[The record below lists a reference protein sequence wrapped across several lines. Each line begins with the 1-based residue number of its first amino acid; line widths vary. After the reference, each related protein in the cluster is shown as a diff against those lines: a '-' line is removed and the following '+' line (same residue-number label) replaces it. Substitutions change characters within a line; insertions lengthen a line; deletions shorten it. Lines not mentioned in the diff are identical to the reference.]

1 MVLKYKFF
9 GGVHMKFILN
19 ILIGTFIILST
30 VNASY
35 AEDEKQTMVDVR
47 QQAMQAMWTRLER
60 LATLIALPG
69 DSVTSSD
76 GSTIIISNQNNIEP
90 LETYSLIH
98 AREAEQDGLEIYNLL
113 TQVENFWPRH
123 TSVANVKSTNAER
136 LVWIIPD
143 AFNRYYTDAV
153 YASQNLNTAFK
164 DKDAENIKRSVCM
177 LALSCGRCHAGF
189 RKVRFDNLRKE
200 GRGWTG
206 NYNACWS
213 YKNEVTLNSTA
224 IRE

>member
-1 MVLKYKFF
+1 
-9 GGVHMKFILN
+9 MKIILN
-19 ILIGTFIILST
+19 ILIAIYIILSL
-30 VNASY
+30 VNPSF
-35 AEDEKQTMVDVR
+35 AEDEKQTMVDIR

-69 DSVTSSD
+69 DAVTTSD
-76 GSTIIISNQNNIEP
+76 GSTIIIGNQNNLNP

-98 AREAEQDGLEIYNLL
+98 AREAAQDGNEIADLL

-123 TSVANVKSTNAER
+123 TSVAHVKTTNAEK
-136 LVWIIPD
+136 LVWIIPE
-143 AFNRYYTDAV
+143 AFERYYTDSV
-153 YASQNLNTAFK
+153 HASKNLNEAFNEK
-164 DKDAENIKRSVCM
+164 DPENIKRSVCM
-177 LALSCGRCHAGF
+177 LALSCGRCHGAF
-189 RKVRFDNLRKE
+189 RKVRFDNLKKE

-206 NYNACWS
+206 SYSACWS

>member
-1 MVLKYKFF
+1 
-9 GGVHMKFILN
+9 MKFILN

-76 GSTIIISNQNNIEP
+76 GSTIIISNQNNMEP

-98 AREAEQDGLEIYNLL
+98 A
-113 TQVENFWPRH
+113 
-123 TSVANVKSTNAER
+123 
-136 LVWIIPD
+136 
-143 AFNRYYTDAV
+143 
-153 YASQNLNTAFK
+153 
-164 DKDAENIKRSVCM
+164 
-177 LALSCGRCHAGF
+177 
-189 RKVRFDNLRKE
+189 
-200 GRGWTG
+200 
-206 NYNACWS
+206 
-213 YKNEVTLNSTA
+213 
-224 IRE
+224 

>member
-1 MVLKYKFF
+1 
-9 GGVHMKFILN
+9 MKIIINF
-19 ILIGTFIILST
+19 LIIIFIIISS
-30 VNASY
+30 VNTSF

-69 DSVTSSD
+69 DAVTTSD
-76 GSTIIISNQNNIEP
+76 GSTIIISNQNNLEP

-98 AREAEQDGLEIYNLL
+98 AREAELDGIEVANLL
-113 TQVENFWPRH
+113 TQVENFWPCH
-123 TSVANVKSTNAER
+123 TSVAHVKTTNAER
-136 LVWIIPD
+136 LVWIIPE
-143 AFNRYYTDAV
+143 AFARYYTDAV
-153 YASQNLNTAFK
+153 HASKNLNKAFK
-164 DKDAENIKRSVCM
+164 EKDPENIKRSVCM
-177 LALSCGRCHAGF
+177 LALSCGRCHAAF

-206 NYNACWS
+206 NYTACWS

>member
-1 MVLKYKFF
+1 
-9 GGVHMKFILN
+9 MKIILN
-19 ILIGTFIILST
+19 ILITIFILLS
-30 VNASY
+30 SIKISF
-35 AEDEKQTMVDVR
+35 AEDQKQTMVDVR

-69 DSVTSSD
+69 DSVTTSD

-90 LETYSLIH
+90 LETYALIH
-98 AREAEQDGLEIYNLL
+98 AKEAEQDAKEISNLL

-123 TSVANVKSTNAER
+123 TSIAHVKSTNAER
-136 LVWIIPD
+136 LVWIIPE
-143 AFNRYYTDAV
+143 AFSRYYTDAV
-153 YASQNLNTAFK
+153 YASKNLNNSFK
-164 DKDAENIKRSVCM
+164 NKEAEDIKRSVCM
-177 LALSCGRCHAGF
+177 LALSCGRCHAAF

-206 NYNACWS
+206 NYAACWS
-213 YKNEVTLNSTA
+213 YKNEVTLNSSA